1 MKKNAKWSRV
11 LLSTVLLGSLLLAAC
26 GSQESN
32 SPAGG
37 GQAAGGE
44 GKKDFTYAMSGVYK
58 PFSFKEN
65 GELTGFDVEIGKALA
80 EKMGMNPVPITN
92 PFETIIPGLE
102 AKKYDTIIGSLT
114 VTPERQKV
122 VSFTN
127 PYYRSGS
134 QIFVMKGNTTI
145 KSKEDLKGKKI
156 GVVKASN
163 YLDWARKLTDED
175 KITQYDSDITA
186 LLDLP
191 TGRLDAV
198 ITDQVVGLRFIKEGG
213 GDVIDVGEP
222 LSYDEQAIAVRL
234 GDQEAVDRINKAL
247 DEIIKD
253 GTYEKISQKWFG
265 RNILQQQ

>member
-1 MKKNAKWSRV
+1 MKKAKWTGI
-11 LLSTVLLGSLLLAAC
+11 LLSTVLMSSLLLAAC
-26 GSQESN
+26 GSQESG
-32 SPAGG
+32 SAPAAG
-37 GQAAGGE
+37 GQADS

-65 GELTGFDVEIGKALA
+65 GNLTGFDVEIGQALA
-80 EKMGMNPVPITN
+80 EKMGMNAVPITN
-92 PFETIIPGLE
+92 PFETIIQGLDS
-102 AKKYDTIIGSLT
+102 KKYDSIIGSLT
-114 VTPERQKV
+114 VTEERQKA

-127 PYYRSGS
+127 AYYRSGS
-134 QIFVMKGNTTI
+134 QIFVQEGNTTI

-163 YLDWARKLTDED
+163 YLDWAKKLTDED
-175 KITQYDSDITA
+175 KITTYDSDITA

-213 GDVIDVGEP
+213 GKVMDVGEP
-222 LSYDEQAIAVRL
+222 LSFDEQAIAVRK
-234 GDQEAVDRINKAL
+234 GDQESVDRINKAL

-265 RNILQQQ
+265 RNILQKQ

>member
-1 MKKNAKWSRV
+1 M
-11 LLSTVLLGSLLLAAC
+11 STVLLGSLLLAAC
-26 GSQESN
+26 GSQES
-32 SPAGG
+32 SAPAGG

-134 QIFVMKGNTTI
+134 QIFVQEGNTTI

-213 GDVIDVGEP
+213 GKVIDVGEP

-253 GTYEKISQKWFG
+253 GTYETISQKWFG
-265 RNILQQQ
+265 RNILQKQ

>member
-1 MKKNAKWSRV
+1 MKKRAKWSGI
-11 LLSTVLLGSLLLAAC
+11 LLSTVLVGSLLLSAC
-26 GSQESN
+26 GSQESA
-32 SPAGG
+32 PAAG
-37 GQAAGGE
+37 GQASGDG

-65 GELTGFDVEIGKALA
+65 GQLTGFDVEIGQALA
-80 EKMGMNPVPITN
+80 EKMGMNAVPITN
-92 PFETIIPGLE
+92 PFETIIPGLD
-102 AKKYDTIIGSLT
+102 AKKYDAVIGSLT
-114 VTPERQKV
+114 VTPERQKAV
-122 VSFTN
+122 LFTN

-134 QIFVMKGNTTI
+134 QIFVQEGNTTI

-163 YLDWARKLTDED
+163 YLDWAKKLTDED

-213 GDVIDVGEP
+213 GKVIDVGEP
-222 LSYDEQAIAVRL
+222 LSFDEQAIAVRL

-247 DEIIKD
+247 DEIVKD

-265 RNILQQQ
+265 RNILQKQ

>member
-1 MKKNAKWSRV
+1 MKKRAKWSGI
-11 LLSTVLLGSLLLAAC
+11 LLSTVLLGSLLLSAC
-26 GSQESN
+26 GSQESA
-32 SPAGG
+32 PAAG
-37 GQAAGGE
+37 GQASGDG

-65 GELTGFDVEIGKALA
+65 GQLTGFDVEIGQALA
-80 EKMGMNPVPITN
+80 EKMGMNVVPITN
-92 PFETIIPGLE
+92 PFETIIPGLD
-102 AKKYDTIIGSLT
+102 AKKYDAVIGSLT
-114 VTPERQKV
+114 VTPERQKAV
-122 VSFTN
+122 LFTN

-134 QIFVMKGNTTI
+134 QIFVQEGNTTI

-163 YLDWARKLTDED
+163 YLDWAKKLTDED

-213 GDVIDVGEP
+213 GKVIDVGEP
-222 LSYDEQAIAVRL
+222 LSFDEQAIAVRL
-234 GDQEAVDRINKAL
+234 GDQEAVDRLNKAL
-247 DEIIKD
+247 DEIVKD

-265 RNILQQQ
+265 RNILQKQ

>member
-1 MKKNAKWSRV
+1 MKKAKWTGI
-11 LLSTVLLGSLLLAAC
+11 LLSTVLMSSLLLAAC
-26 GSQESN
+26 GSQQS
-32 SPAGG
+32 SSAPAAG
-37 GQAAGGE
+37 GQADS

-65 GELTGFDVEIGKALA
+65 GNLTGFDVEIGQALA
-80 EKMGMNPVPITN
+80 EKMGMNAVPITN
-92 PFETIIPGLE
+92 PFETIIQGLDS
-102 AKKYDTIIGSLT
+102 KKYDSIIGSLT
-114 VTPERQKV
+114 VTEERQKA

-127 PYYRSGS
+127 AYYRSGS
-134 QIFVMKGNTTI
+134 QIFVQEGNTTI

-163 YLDWARKLTDED
+163 YLDWAKKLTDED
-175 KITQYDSDITA
+175 KITTYDSDITA

-213 GDVIDVGEP
+213 GKVMDVGEP
-222 LSYDEQAIAVRL
+222 LSFDEQAIAVRK
-234 GDQEAVDRINKAL
+234 GDQESVDRINKAL

-265 RNILQQQ
+265 RNILQKQ